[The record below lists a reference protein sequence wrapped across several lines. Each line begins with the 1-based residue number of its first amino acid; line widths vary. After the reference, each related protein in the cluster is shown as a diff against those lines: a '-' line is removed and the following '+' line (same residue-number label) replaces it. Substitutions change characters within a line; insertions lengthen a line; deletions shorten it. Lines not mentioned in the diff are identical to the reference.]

1 MNRFE
6 PSTAAARARTPLPIA
21 SADARQLA
29 ASRRL
34 PVSRWLSNG
43 VTSCRIMEWPLT
55 CDSV

>member
-1 MNRFE
+1 
-6 PSTAAARARTPLPIA
+6 
-21 SADARQLA
+21 
-29 ASRRL
+29 L